1 MPRGWVWSLAI
12 TLGLM
17 GLVLVWPAFAAVGV
31 LVGGALHVAVLVQ
44 TQKDSTQRLNARLDE
59 AQKQNTLQERNIAM
73 KSRQLETIVVNLPF
87 PFALMDTLGQLVLT
101 NDPFMR
107 FVEKDT
113 SPLMYDS
120 PVFHPELRA
129 FIRNAF
135 IKESTLIKAFNLNAT
150 DYQAY
155 AVPVFDKS
163 RYAGCLL
170 MFLDIT
176 QILEGERMQKRFI
189 ADASHELRT
198 PLSSILGMI
207 EILNRADF
215 HDEPTRVEFQT
226 QIETEAKRME
236 TIIQDLTVL
245 SRLSAQKVM
254 LNPVRANLYHLI
266 QSVYRSLK
274 PSFDAKDDRFVIEMD
289 ENQGITADVEKL
301 HQVFTNLLTNALKFT
316 EHGTITVRA
325 ANQAGYCVIEVQDTG
340 TGIAVEDQKY
350 IFDRF
355 YRADPSRNRA
365 SGGSG
370 LGLAIVKSYV
380 NAHKGEITVASQP
393 GQGSTFTIKLPL

>member
-1 MPRGWVWSLAI
+1 MPKGWVWSLAI

-17 GLVLVWPAFAAVGV
+17 VLVLVWPPLAAVGV
-31 LVGGALHVAVLVQ
+31 LIGGALHVAVLVQ
-44 TQKDSTQRLNARLDE
+44 TQKESTQRLNARLEE
-59 AQKQNTLQERNIAM
+59 ARKQNSLQERNIAM

-87 PFALMDTLGQLVLT
+87 PFALMDTQGELVLT

-107 FVEKDT
+107 FVEKET

-207 EILNRADF
+207 EILNRSGF
-215 HDEPTRVEFQT
+215 NDEPTRVEFQI

-236 TIIQDLTVL
+236 AIIQDLTVL

-266 QSVYRSLK
+266 ESVYRPLK
-274 PSFDAKDDRFVIEMD
+274 PSFEAKGDQLRIEMD
-289 ENQGITADVEKL
+289 EHQTVTGDVEKL

-316 EHGTITVRA
+316 EKGTITVRA
-325 ANQAGYCVIEVQDTG
+325 SNQAGYCVIEVIDTG
-340 TGIAVEDQKY
+340 IGIPLEDQKY

-355 YRADPSRNRA
+355 YRADPSRHRA

-380 NAHKGEITVASQP
+380 TAHKGEITVSSVP
-393 GQGSTFTIKLPL
+393 GEGATFTIKLPM

>member
-1 MPRGWVWSLAI
+1 MRREWLISLAI
-12 TLGLM
+12 TFGM
-17 GLVLVWPAFAAVGV
+17 GLLMWVMPQWAFAWILLGSGAFVV
-31 LVGGALHVAVLVQ
+31 LLEN
-44 TQKDSTQRLNARLDE
+44 TQRQAQRTLSVRLEDAR
-59 AQKQNTLQERNIAM
+59 KQNTLQERNIAM

-87 PFALMDTLGQLVLT
+87 PFALMDTHGELVLT
-101 NDPFMR
+101 NDPFLR
-107 FVEKDT
+107 FVEKET
-113 SPLMYDS
+113 HPLMYDS

-189 ADASHELRT
+189 ADASHELKT
-198 PLSSILGMI
+198 PLSAILGMI
-207 EILNRADF
+207 EILNRPNF
-215 HDEPTRVEFQT
+215 NDEATRIEFQS
-226 QIETEAKRME
+226 QIESEARRMD

-245 SRLSAQKVM
+245 SRLSAQKV
-254 LNPVRANLYHLI
+254 LLSPVRANLHHLI
-266 QSVYRSLK
+266 QSAYRPLRPTFEARDNRFELLVDESLVV
-274 PSFDAKDDRFVIEMD
+274 SV
-289 ENQGITADVEKL
+289 DVEKM
-301 HQVFTNLLTNALKFT
+301 HQVFTNLLTNSLKFT
-316 EHGTITVRA
+316 EHGLIQIKA
-325 ANQAGYCVIEVQDTG
+325 QLSNGYCVIEVIDSG
-340 TGIAVEDQKY
+340 AGIALEDQKY

-355 YRADPSRNRA
+355 YRADPSRHRA

-370 LGLAIVKSYV
+370 LGLAIVKSFIT
-380 NAHKGEITVASQP
+380 AHKGEISVSSIP
-393 GQGSTFTIKLPL
+393 GQGSTFTIKLPI

>member
-1 MPRGWVWSLAI
+1 MPKVWGWGLALTVITGILVFVLPAMAVGWVI
-12 TLGLM
+12 
-17 GLVLVWPAFAAVGV
+17 VN
-31 LVGGALHVAVLVQ
+31 GALFTLLLERTRRESAQ
-44 TQKDSTQRLNARLDE
+44 TLNQRLDE
-59 AQKQNTLQERNIAM
+59 ARKQNTLQERNIAM

-87 PFALMDTLGQLVLT
+87 PFALMDTQGELVLT

-107 FVEKDT
+107 FVEKET
-113 SPLMYDS
+113 SPLKYDS

-155 AVPVFDKS
+155 AVPVFDKA

-176 QILEGERMQKRFI
+176 QILEGERVQKRFI
-189 ADASHELRT
+189 ADASHELKT
-198 PLSSILGMI
+198 PLSAILGMI
-207 EILNRADF
+207 EILNRPDF
-215 HDEPTRVEFQT
+215 KDEATRQEFQG
-226 QIETEAKRME
+226 QIETEARRMD

-245 SRLSAQKVM
+245 SRLSAQKV
-254 LNPVRANLYHLI
+254 LLSPVRANLYHLI
-266 QSVYRSLK
+266 QSAYRPLK
-274 PSFDAKDDRFVIEMD
+274 PTFEAKGNHFDLQMD
-289 ENQGITADVEKL
+289 ESLIVSLDVEKM
-301 HQVFTNLLTNALKFT
+301 HQVFTNLFTNALKFT
-316 EHGTITVRA
+316 EQGSITVRGSL
-325 ANQAGYCVIEVQDTG
+325 QSGMCVIEVSDTG
-340 TGIAVEDQKY
+340 VGIAPEDQKY

-355 YRADPSRNRA
+355 YRADPSRHRA

-370 LGLAIVKSYV
+370 LGLAIVRSYIH
-380 NAHKGEITVASQP
+380 AHKGEITVSSTV

>member
-1 MPRGWVWSLAI
+1 MPKGWMWSLAI

-17 GLVLVWPAFAAVGV
+17 VLVLVWPPLAAVGV
-31 LVGGALHVAVLVQ
+31 LIGGALHVAVLVQ
-44 TQKDSTQRLNARLDE
+44 TQKDSTQRLNARLEE
-59 AQKQNTLQERNIAM
+59 ARKQNSLQERNIAM

-87 PFALMDTLGQLVLT
+87 PFALMDTQGELVLT

-107 FVEKDT
+107 FVEKET

-207 EILNRADF
+207 EILNRPGF
-215 HDEPTRVEFQT
+215 RDEPTRIEFQS

-236 TIIQDLTVL
+236 AIIQDLTVL

-266 QSVYRSLK
+266 ESVYRPLK
-274 PSFDAKDDRFVIEMD
+274 PSFEAKGDQLKIEMD
-289 ENQGITADVEKL
+289 EHQTVTGDVEKL

-316 EHGTITVRA
+316 EKGTITVRA
-325 ANQAGYCVIEVQDTG
+325 SNQNGYCVIEVMDTG
-340 TGIAVEDQKY
+340 IGISLEDQKY

-355 YRADPSRNRA
+355 YRADPSRHRA

-380 NAHKGEITVASQP
+380 NAHKGEITVSSVP
-393 GQGSTFTIKLPL
+393 GEGATFTIKLPL